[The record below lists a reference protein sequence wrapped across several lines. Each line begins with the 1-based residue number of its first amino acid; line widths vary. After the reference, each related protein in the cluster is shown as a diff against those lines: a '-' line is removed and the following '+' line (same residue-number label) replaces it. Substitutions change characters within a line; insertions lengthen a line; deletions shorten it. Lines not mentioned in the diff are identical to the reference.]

1 MNKRQQVYHEVK
13 RQILFLE
20 LKPGQ
25 RLIENDIIEKM
36 QIGRTPVREA
46 LLMLENEKLLQCE
59 KKSGYF
65 VKRLSLQEVYDYIEI
80 RRLLEAHAVS
90 LIIKRISPSE
100 IQRLCQN
107 IKDTEEALMNQEEKK
122 IVQCESEFHTMLYAA
137 TKSDVF
143 IDAISTLSDKFQW
156 LRAIAFRNSENARR
170 SIAQHSEILAAIEA
184 HNEAGAQKLVVN
196 HIELLEDSLSIA
208 RDFFLLDS

>member
-59 KKSGYF
+59 KKIGLF
-65 VKRLSLQEVYDYIEI
+65 CQTAQPTGGLRLY
-80 RRLLEAHAVS
+80 
-90 LIIKRISPSE
+90 
-100 IQRLCQN
+100 
-107 IKDTEEALMNQEEKK
+107 
-122 IVQCESEFHTMLYAA
+122 
-137 TKSDVF
+137 
-143 IDAISTLSDKFQW
+143 
-156 LRAIAFRNSENARR
+156 
-170 SIAQHSEILAAIEA
+170 
-184 HNEAGAQKLVVN
+184 
-196 HIELLEDSLSIA
+196 
-208 RDFFLLDS
+208 